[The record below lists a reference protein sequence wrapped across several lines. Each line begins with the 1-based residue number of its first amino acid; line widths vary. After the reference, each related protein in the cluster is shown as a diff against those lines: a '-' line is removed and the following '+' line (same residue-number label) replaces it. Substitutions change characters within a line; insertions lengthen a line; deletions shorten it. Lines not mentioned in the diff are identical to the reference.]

1 VGKVTEPG
9 DRRNGHADRLRGGV
23 GGQIPEGL
31 DEVADQE
38 IGTAALVRADMR
50 EDQPLEIIHGIPPGG
65 RRITGAVFAP
75 GIGEGDRRSVKISTD
90 GSGR

>member
-1 VGKVTEPG
+1 
-9 DRRNGHADRLRGGV
+9 
-23 GGQIPEGL
+23 
-31 DEVADQE
+31 
-38 IGTAALVRADMR
+38 VRADMR